1 MQLKELNIGH
11 LKPKFP
17 VIQGGMGIGISL
29 HSLASAVANAGGI
42 GVISG
47 AQIGFREKDF
57 IPNTLD
63 ANLRGLEK
71 EIKLAKENAPNGI
84 IGLNLMVAMKNYADY
99 VKKAVECKIDLIIS
113 GAGLPLDLPNLTK
126 GSDTKLAPIVSSAK
140 AANIICRMWDKKSG
154 YAPDAIIVEGPL
166 AGGHLGFHNEE
177 LDSPA
182 NVLDIVRE
190 VKAIAKEYGEKYK
203 KYIPVIA
210 AGGIYTG
217 EDVAHAIANGAD
229 GVQMATRFVTT
240 HECDAHDD
248 FKQAYI
254 NSTEETIGVVKSPVG
269 MPGRAILNYFI
280 TNPVGNKACF
290 YKCLHKCSVT
300 EIPYCISKALINAA
314 NGDLEDAL
322 LFCGSN
328 AYKATHLEYV
338 SEIFDEI
345 SLALLP
351 TKNVLA

>member
-1 MQLKELNIGH
+1 MQFSELNIGG

-17 VIQGGMGIGISL
+17 IIQGGMGIGISL
-29 HSLASAVANAGGI
+29 SSLASAVANAGGI
-42 GVISG
+42 GIISG

-57 IPNTLD
+57 IKDPLE

-71 EIKLAKENAPNGI
+71 EIKKAQSEAPNGI

-113 GAGLPLDLPNLTK
+113 GAGLPLDLPTFTK
-126 GSDTKLAPIVSSAK
+126 GSSTKLAPIVSSAK
-140 AANIICRMWDKKSG
+140 AARIICRMWDKKNNC
-154 YAPDAIIVEGPL
+154 APDAIIVEGPL

-177 LDSPA
+177 FDNPP
-182 NVLDIVRE
+182 NVLDIVKE
-190 VKAIAKEYGEKYK
+190 VKEIAQEYGKKYQ

-217 EDVAHAIANGAD
+217 SDVALALTNGAD

-240 HECDAHDD
+240 HECDASLA

-254 NSTEETIGVVKSPVG
+254 DSTQETIGIVKSPVG
-269 MPGRAILNYFI
+269 MPGRAILNNFI
-280 TNPVGNKACF
+280 TNPHGNKACF

-300 EIPYCISKALINAA
+300 DIPYCISQALINAFE
-314 NGDLEDAL
+314 GDTENAL

-338 SEIFDEI
+338 SDIFIEIANALIDPTQA
-345 SLALLP
+345 LA
-351 TKNVLA
+351 